1 MAFLF
6 PFTQGGSDANMSIAT
21 QVMIFAATAMGL
33 NIVVG
38 LAGLLDL
45 GYIAFLGAGAY
56 AAARPRRDSAFATVG
71 WQPPF
76 LVVCSSAPASRPPS
90 A

>member
-1 MAFLF
+1 
-6 PFTQGGSDANMSIAT
+6 MSRP
-21 QVMIFAATAMGL
+21 VLIFAVAAMGL

-56 AAARPRRDSAFATVG
+56 IGALLSDRLLHRSTGTRR
-71 WQPPF
+71 
-76 LVVCSSAPASRPPS
+76 SSS
-90 A
+90 